1 MDRLTGSGMIIK
13 KRISY
18 SCYQV
23 KQNEYFFP
31 PTLLSQSLLMFFMQ
45 AKRSYY
51 FDNFGENDLLTAD
64 NTNEH
69 VWPLLPAHC
78 LIAIGVLL
86 LSLDR
91 GEARSC
97 QEYCSLTYSP
107 VRLCSK
113 LTAV

>member
-1 MDRLTGSGMIIK
+1 MIIK

-78 LIAIGVLL
+78 LVAIGATWSIATFTGSRGGSFMPGVLFSNL
-86 LSLDR
+86 F
-91 GEARSC
+91 SC
-97 QEYCSLTYSP
+97 
-107 VRLCSK
+107 
-113 LTAV
+113 

>member
-1 MDRLTGSGMIIK
+1 MIIK

-18 SCYQV
+18 SFYQV

-69 VWPLLPAHC
+69 VWPLLQRH
-78 LIAIGVLL
+78 GVLL

-91 GEARSC
+91 GEAGSC